1 MSVSIPR
8 QPLRSSPA
16 VPGRSFSSRSF
27 TAGPALRMST
37 APAFGPYGGL
47 RAGSGGLGGPSW
59 VPGTGGGI
67 TAVTINRSLLAP
79 LDVAVDPELQEL
91 RREEKE
97 QIKTLNDKF
106 AAFID
111 KVGLGGIPKR
121 VGTTLW
127 TGFWDILGHLGTLR
141 PSLGPP
147 EHLWGLPVPLGT
159 LTPSLGHPEPLWGPP
174 DTPGDTETPF

>member
-1 MSVSIPR
+1 MP
-8 QPLRSSPA
+8 
-16 VPGRSFSSRSF
+16 
-27 TAGPALRMST
+27 
-37 APAFGPYGGL
+37 
-47 RAGSGGLGGPSW
+47 
-59 VPGTGGGI
+59 GGGI

-111 KVGLGGIPKR
+111 KVELGETPRRG
-121 VGTTLW
+121 GTTLG
-127 TGFWDILGHLGTLR
+127 TGFWDLLGHLGHLGMPGALR

-147 EHLWGLPVPLGT
+147 EHL
-159 LTPSLGHPEPLWGPP
+159 
-174 DTPGDTETPF
+174 

>member
-8 QPLRSSPA
+8 QPLRSSAA

-37 APAFGPYGGL
+37 APFFGPYGGL
-47 RAGSGGLGGPSW
+47 RGGPGGFGGPS
-59 VPGTGGGI
+59 GGI
-67 TAVTINRSLLAP
+67 TAVTINRSLLTP

-106 AAFID
+106 ASFID
-111 KVGLGGIPKR
+111 KVGLEGTPRRGA
-121 VGTTLW
+121 TTL
-127 TGFWDILGHLGTLR
+127 GT
-141 PSLGPP
+141 S
-147 EHLWGLPVPLGT
+147 W
-159 LTPSLGHPEPLWGPP
+159 
-174 DTPGDTETPF
+174 DTETLPGTL

>member
-1 MSVSIPR
+1 M
-8 QPLRSSPA
+8 
-16 VPGRSFSSRSF
+16 PGRSFSSRSF

-37 APAFGPYGGL
+37 APAFAPYGGL
-47 RAGSGGLGGPSW
+47 RGGSGGLGGSSW
-59 VPGTGGGI
+59 VPAAGGGI

-111 KVGLGGIPKR
+111 KVGLGG
-121 VGTTLW
+121 GTTLW
-127 TGFWDILGHLGTLR
+127 TGYWDLLGHLLGHLGILR

-159 LTPSLGHPEPLWGPP
+159 LRPALGPSES
-174 DTPGDTETPF
+174 

>member
-8 QPLRSSPA
+8 QPLRSSAA

-37 APAFGPYGGL
+37 APAFGSYGGL
-47 RAGSGGLGGPSW
+47 RGGSGGLGGPSW
-59 VPGTGGGI
+59 VPGAGGGI

-79 LDVAVDPELQEL
+79 LAVGVDPELQEL

-111 KVGLGGIPKR
+111 KVGLGALRGGG
-121 VGTTLW
+121 GTTLG
-127 TGFWDILGHLGTLR
+127 TGSWDLLGQLGQ
-141 PSLGPP
+141 PG
-147 EHLWGLPVPLGT
+147 
-159 LTPSLGHPEPLWGPP
+159 
-174 DTPGDTETPF
+174 TPGDIETLLGSSCTLGDIDTFPGAL